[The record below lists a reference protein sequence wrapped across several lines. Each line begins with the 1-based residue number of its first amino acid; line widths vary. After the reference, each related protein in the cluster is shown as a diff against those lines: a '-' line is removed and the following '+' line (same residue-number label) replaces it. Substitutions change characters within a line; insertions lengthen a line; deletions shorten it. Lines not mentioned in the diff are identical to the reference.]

1 MKKIV
6 IALIAGVLGVG
17 AGVAVSNYFYGK
29 VIHEKAGK
37 IDKFRGY
44 YNILNKWFALKSAGK
59 KVEDYFLDKGYEN
72 IAVYGMGELGS
83 RFIEDLKDSKIQVAY
98 GIDNKP
104 ATAYGEVTVYG
115 VEDELPL
122 ADIIV
127 ITPIFAFDDIKQTL
141 EKITNIPIVSLE
153 DVIFSL

>member
-6 IALIAGVLGVG
+6 IALLAGALGVG
-17 AGVAVSNYFYGK
+17 AGVAASNYFFGK

-44 YNILNKWFALKSAGK
+44 YNILNKWFALRSAGK
-59 KVEDYFLDKGYEN
+59 KVEDYFLDKGYDK

-83 RFIEDLKDSKIQVAY
+83 RLIEDLKDSKVHVAY

-115 VEDELPL
+115 VEDELPI
-122 ADIIV
+122 ADVIV
-127 ITPIFAFDDIKQTL
+127 VTPTFAFEDIKQTL
-141 EKITNIPIVSLE
+141 ESITDIPVVSLE